1 MLISSGSPTRSLLT
15 FGLLLCGL
23 LFAAAPGWAGGQS
36 TVSGTFKGNGKD
48 TRLAHV
54 SAAKGEPLAGKPTI
68 LLVFTE
74 KDHSKDDRPQIKATF
89 GGFGSALIVT
99 IDESGDIVG
108 CEVAHAAH
116 EKQGFSSIGKVN
128 LTDFKRTPGVIQGR
142 LTTNG
147 EVKTFG
153 EKWELDLKFNAALP
167 K

>member
-36 TVSGTFKGNGKD
+36 TVSGIFKGNGKD

-74 KDHSKDDRPQIKATF
+74 KDHSKDDRTQIKATF

-99 IDESGDIVG
+99 ID
-108 CEVAHAAH
+108 EVAHAAH